1 MESDRVHLGAVIVR
15 DLSPLVSNYRS
26 AQTLDAFCKAQGVPG
41 LAGVD
46 TRALTLRLREAGCL
60 NAVICHDPA
69 VPVADLVAKA
79 KGWSIVGQDL
89 VAQVTCSAPY
99 EWVDPTGAEW
109 EFNPKATA
117 SRPYHVVAYDFGV
130 KTNILRRLAS
140 LGCRLTVVPAS
151 TPAADVLALNPD
163 GIFLSNGPGDP
174 SALPYAVEAVRSLLG
189 QKPMFGICMGHQVLG
204 QALGGSTFKLKFG
217 HHGGNHPIRAPGGRI
232 EISAQNH
239 NFAVDPASLPADAQ
253 VTHINLN
260 DGTCAGLAVP
270 SRSALSI
277 QYHPEASPGPH
288 DADVCFEAFIDLM
301 AAEKKGKG
309 AAGAPAA
316 AGVAA

>member
-1 MESDRVHLGAVIVR
+1 VR
-15 DLSPLVSNYRS
+15 DLSSIVSNYRS
-26 AQTLDAFCKAQGVPG
+26 TQTLDALLKEQGVPG

-60 NAVICHDPA
+60 NAVLCHDPA
-69 VPVADLVAKA
+69 VPAAELVARA
-79 KGWSIVGQDL
+79 AGWSIVGQDL
-89 VAQVTCSAPY
+89 VAQVTTGAPY
-99 EWVDPTGAEW
+99 EWADPTGAEW
-109 EFNPKATA
+109 EFNPRATA
-117 SRPYHVVAYDFGV
+117 VKPTYRVVAYDFGV

-140 LGCRLTVVPAS
+140 LGCAVTVVPAS
-151 TPAADVLALNPD
+151 TPAAAVLAMDPD

-174 SALPYAVEAVRSLLG
+174 SALPYAVEAVRALLG
-189 QKPMFGICMGHQVLG
+189 TKPMFGICMGHQVLG

-239 NFAVDPASLPADAQ
+239 NFAVDPASLPAGA
-253 VTHINLN
+253 VITHINLN

-270 SRSALSI
+270 AASALSI

-288 DADVCFEAFIDLM
+288 DADVCFEAFVDMM
-301 AAEKKGKG
+301 AAEKAAGSGGK
-309 AAGAPAA
+309 GAPAA
-316 AGVAA
+316 AGVVA